1 MSYAENPFSS
11 YLPEEA
17 EPCEAQIRGD
27 FGLEPPEGLLT
38 LQDDV
43 GYDESSPV
51 AEGMTFDVISEK
63 YQQFLN
69 AWVEHPLHRVGYK
82 TLKSSILKQEGLQI
96 THAVCLGLG
105 SFTGAWP
112 DGSVD
117 VSFQE
122 KILWQL
128 LAFESWI
135 DQLRECKPIIIFSC
149 GSRKLLAGTDRDPG
163 MVFDIE
169 HIYFQDPAFSKLDRK
184 FLRSQGTY

>member
-1 MSYAENPFSS
+1 MSRTENPFSLF
-11 YLPEEA
+11 LPEEF
-17 EPCEAQIRGD
+17 EPSAAQIRGD
-27 FGLEPPEGLLT
+27 IEIEPPEGLLT

-69 AWVEHPLHRVGYK
+69 AWVQHPLHRVGYK
-82 TLKSSILKQEGLQI
+82 TLKSSILKQEGLEI

-112 DGSVD
+112 DGTVD
-117 VSFQE
+117 VSFQD

-128 LAFESWI
+128 IAFDSWI
-135 DQLRECKPIIIFSC
+135 DQLRECKPVIIFSC
-149 GSRKLLAGTDRDPG
+149 GSTMLLEWTDK
-163 MVFDIE
+163 
-169 HIYFQDPAFSKLDRK
+169 A
-184 FLRSQGTY
+184 QGRYSILSTSTFKILLSLS